1 MELGKLKFELFYLS
15 KVVLGSDRI
24 KMLFNQLD
32 FRRKPCYP
40 VRGEKEDLTHRY
52 QKKKNQSWG
61 CRALEQTAQGSGRNS
76 IPGIV
81 QKKCGYGEHGLMM
94 NILVVLL

>member
-32 FRRKPCYP
+32 FRQKPCYP

-52 QKKKNQSWG
+52 QKKNFRVGVVEHWNRLPREVEEIPS
-61 CRALEQTAQGSGRNS
+61 LELF
-76 IPGIV
+76 
-81 QKKCGYGEHGLMM
+81 KKSVDMENM
-94 NILVVLL
+94 V